1 MAFFSAFSN
10 CFMPSLSSQRVS
22 DDAGGSS
29 GLVKASKESK
39 CKSKSSSEAPLVVSY
54 FPSNSYLSRL

>member
-1 MAFFSAFSN
+1 
-10 CFMPSLSSQRVS
+10 MPSLSSQRVS

-29 GLVKASKESK
+29 GVKASKESK

-54 FPSNSYLSRL
+54 FPTNSYLSRL

>member
-1 MAFFSAFSN
+1 MAFFSAFWN

-29 GLVKASKESK
+29 GVKASKESK
-39 CKSKSSSEAPLVVSY
+39 CKSKSSSETPLVVSY

>member
-1 MAFFSAFSN
+1 MGFFSAFSN

-29 GLVKASKESK
+29 GVKVSKESK